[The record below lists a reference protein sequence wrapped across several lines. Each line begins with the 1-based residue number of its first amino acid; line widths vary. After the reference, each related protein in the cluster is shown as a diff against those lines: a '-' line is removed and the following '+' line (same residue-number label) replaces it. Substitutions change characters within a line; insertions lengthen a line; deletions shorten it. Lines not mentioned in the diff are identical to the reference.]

1 MRRALAVLAALL
13 LAPAAHA
20 QTYDDSGARPAALG
34 GAFVGLADDGYAI
47 FWNPGAMPFVG
58 HQELSGSSA
67 LGDVY
72 ANQLSDNAF
81 LYHFPLT
88 DHHAL
93 ALGWRHAGQTD
104 ADLGYSSDHF
114 SFGYGMHVARGVG
127 VGLTARYLH
136 ESVDLDQS
144 TVSAWNGWTADLG
157 ATYRPSERWSAGL
170 VFRNVN
176 NLDVTHD
183 TGTKERL
190 AGNTQSWV
198 LGGAFRVRP
207 DVTLVGDLD
216 DRLHLGAEYWW
227 QRTFAVQ
234 GGYQH
239 PVRSLYGES
248 SDGDTWS
255 LGVSGRMKGVKVDL
269 ARVFPPVLPASTRV
283 SVGMEFSLTP
293 SRVHVD
299 KAEVQNVF
307 ASYAKRYADK
317 PVGTARLTSKADAP
331 LTTKVSLF
339 VPGYMAAPTEKEV
352 VLRPKETKDVDLN
365 AIFSPEILAL
375 DDDRPALAE
384 IKVSYQTKSR
394 TRVEN
399 ARTQFYLYRPGAIS
413 WADLNA
419 AAAFVTAQDPV
430 VSDFARSLVAGSD
443 PKLESGNLHNVFTA
457 MRVFDGLGAY
467 GIHYVPDPNNPFSQI
482 SAQRD
487 AVDNVQYPRQLLT
500 SRAGDCDDMSVLY
513 CSMLENLGVP
523 TAFLDGPGHILMLFD
538 TGLHERNR
546 STLSLD
552 STLTVVRDERVWIP
566 VETTMIGKSF
576 LDAWVEGA
584 DIYARWRGNPES
596 RTATVQDAWAEY
608 EPELPPGAAPKVTP
622 PAGAEITRRQD
633 MDVDTLR
640 TWQQQYLEEKYLKP
654 LEHSQNLDA
663 EGGAGLLLARA
674 GRYGEAEEKLGDVLH
689 ARPEDPV
696 ALNGIGN
703 VELLSGRPDEALEKY
718 LAAQALR
725 ADDPGLILNEGLA
738 RWARGD
744 RSGADSAFARAV
756 EKLGD
761 PEKALDLLGLP
772 RDAIGGHGA
781 RPTKLSPEEI
791 RQRLRLAA
799 ARVPK
804 PLPQG
809 GAGGAKHT
817 ASPVVSKVSGTRA
830 ADARAQSGVV
840 YWMDY
845 GKEASP

>member
-1 MRRALAVLAALL
+1 MKAAALVLLAVLLA
-13 LAPAAHA
+13 APAVHA

-34 GAFVGLADDGYAI
+34 GAFVGLADDGYAV

-58 HQELSGSSA
+58 HQELSGSSS
-67 LGDVY
+67 LGDLY
-72 ANQLSDNAF
+72 ASQLSDNAF

-114 SFGYGMHVARGVG
+114 SFGYGMHVAKGVG
-127 VGLTARYLH
+127 VGLAARYLR
-136 ESVDLDQS
+136 ETVDLDQS

-157 ATYRPSERWSAGL
+157 ATYRPNERWSAGL
-170 VFRNVN
+170 VFRNIN

-198 LGGAFRVRP
+198 MGGAFRVRP

-227 QRTFAVQ
+227 QRMFAVQ

-299 KAEVQNVF
+299 KTEVDNVF
-307 ASYAKRYADK
+307 ASYSKRYADK
-317 PVGTARLTSKADAP
+317 PVGTARLTSKSDTP

-339 VPGYMAAPTEKEV
+339 VPGFMAAPTEKEV

-365 AIFSPEILAL
+365 AVFTPEILSL

-384 IKVSYQTKSR
+384 VKVSYQTKSR

-399 ARTQFYLYRPGAIS
+399 AHTQFYVYRPGAIS
-413 WADLNA
+413 WADLKA

-430 VSDFARSLVAGSD
+430 VNDFVRALVAGSD
-443 PKLESGNLHNVFTA
+443 PKLESGNLRNVYTA
-457 MRVFDGLGAY
+457 MRVFDALGAY
-467 GIHYVPDPNNPFSQI
+467 GIHYVPDPNNPFSSI

-513 CSMLENLGVP
+513 CALLENVGVP

-546 STLSLD
+546 ATLSVD
-552 STLTVVRDERVWIP
+552 STLTVVRGEEVWIP

-596 RTATVQDAWAEY
+596 RTATVQDAWNEY
-608 EPELPPGAAPKVTP
+608 EPQLPPGEAPKVTP
-622 PAGAEITRRQD
+622 PATDEITRRQTT
-633 MDVDTLR
+633 DVDTLH

-654 LEHSQNLDA
+654 LEHSQNLDG
-663 EGGAGLLLARA
+663 EGAAGLLLARA
-674 GRYGEAEEKLGDVLH
+674 GRYGEAEKKLAGVLE
-689 ARPEDPV
+689 AEPQDPV

-703 VELLSGRPDEALEKY
+703 VALLSGRADEALEKY
-718 LAAQALR
+718 LAAEALA
-725 ADDPGLILNEGLA
+725 ADDAGLILNEGLA

-761 PEKALDLLGLP
+761 PQKALDLLGIP
-772 RDAIGGHGA
+772 HDESGGPGA
-781 RPTKLSPEEI
+781 SPTRLSPEEI
-791 RQRLRLAA
+791 RQRLHGAA
-799 ARVPK
+799 ARVP
-804 PLPQG
+804 PSRLQAD
-809 GAGGAKHT
+809 AGTAKHLANPV
-817 ASPVVSKVSGTRA
+817 ASKGTRA
-830 ADARAQSGVV
+830 ADVRAQAGVV